1 MERKEHASTDAG
13 RYTLELYNLISSQT
27 LIGLAGLILAVLT
40 YFAGVQRTKRR
51 LKAKGIHTKQE
62 VIRDFGLFKTKL
74 EDEIDRPSLLHIGT
88 AARSFPVALA
98 IKTLISNHPID
109 YWYHILDDEEFKS
122 LLDRILDFRD
132 QYRFFKKGA
141 DAFDLCLRQ
150 EIRLYNANRGTEAI
164 NDQADHAYFLGRI
177 HELSTDDIMP
187 WIDLP
192 KEASRRLEAIYKA
205 LKDSDS
211 IKVAIQ
217 QYLRERKKLESK
229 IQELSEVLLSRHTGG
244 EY

>member
-1 MERKEHASTDAG
+1 M
-13 RYTLELYNLISSQT
+13 ISSET

-40 YFAGVQRTKRR
+40 YFAGVQRTKRQ
-51 LKAKGIHTKQE
+51 LKAKEIHTKQE
-62 VIRDFGLFKTKL
+62 AIRDFGLFKTKL
-74 EDEIDRPSLLHIGT
+74 EDEINRPILLHIGT
-88 AARSFPVALA
+88 AARSFPVALT

-109 YWYHILDDEEFKS
+109 YWYRILNDEEFKS
-122 LLDRILDFRD
+122 LLDRFLDFRD

-141 DAFDLCLRQ
+141 DAFDLCLHQ
-150 EIRLYNANRGTEAI
+150 EIRLYNANRGTAAI
-164 NDQADHAYFLGRI
+164 NDQDDRAYFLGRI

-192 KEASRRLEAIYKA
+192 MEASRRLEASYKA

-211 IKVAIQ
+211 IKAAFQ
-217 QYLRERKKLESK
+217 QYLGERKKLESK

>member
-1 MERKEHASTDAG
+1 M
-13 RYTLELYNLISSQT
+13 ISSET

-40 YFAGVQRTKRR
+40 YFAGVQRTKRQ
-51 LKAKGIHTKQE
+51 LKAKEIHIKQE
-62 VIRDFGLFKTKL
+62 AIRDFGLFKTKL
-74 EDEIDRPSLLHIGT
+74 EDEINRPSLLHIGT
-88 AARSFPVALA
+88 AAQSFPVALA

-109 YWYHILDDEEFKS
+109 YWYRILNDEEFKS

-132 QYRFFKKGA
+132 QYRVFRKGA

-150 EIRLYNANRGTEAI
+150 GIRLYNANRGTDAI
-164 NDQADHAYFLGRI
+164 NDQTDHAYFLGRI

-192 KEASRRLEAIYKA
+192 REASRRLEASYEA
-205 LKDSDS
+205 LKDADS
-211 IKVAIQ
+211 IKAAIQ
-217 QYLRERKKLESK
+217 QYLGERKKLESK
-229 IQELSEVLLSRHTGG
+229 MQELSAVLMSRHTGP

>member
-1 MERKEHASTDAG
+1 M
-13 RYTLELYNLISSQT
+13 
-27 LIGLAGLILAVLT
+27 AGLILAVLT

-62 VIRDFGLFKTKL
+62 AIRDFGLFKTKL